1 MIFYKKIL
9 QMLCCVT
16 LLSACYSDV
25 QTPELSAMPT
35 VSKHPVENKNMVID
49 ELEAAATENEKRQQ
63 NLKKE
68 K

>member
-9 QMLCCVT
+9 QTLCCVI
-16 LLSACYSDV
+16 LLSGCYTDV
-25 QTPELSAMPT
+25 QTPELSEMPT
-35 VSKHPVENKNMVID
+35 ASKRPVDNKNMVIN
-49 ELEAAATENEKRQQ
+49 ELEAAAIENEKRQQ